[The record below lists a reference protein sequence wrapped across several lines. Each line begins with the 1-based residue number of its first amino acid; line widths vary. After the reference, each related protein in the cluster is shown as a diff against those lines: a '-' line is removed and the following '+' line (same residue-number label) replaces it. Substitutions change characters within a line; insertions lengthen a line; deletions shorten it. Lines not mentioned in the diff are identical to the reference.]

1 MVQITRCPHC
11 NTLFKVSDEQLH
23 QCVGIVRCS
32 ACNRVF
38 NGIEQLLKTTHSD
51 NNTNDVPEQNVF
63 APQEPALTPSEKEPA
78 TEASVLKKKDE
89 VTDAETHKAVIPQET
104 KPFDEKPEPIAT
116 ESKDDKA
123 SDTIIEKTSAGTP
136 PGIKPKEQPIAA
148 DKKADS
154 PTSRIKPS
162 LPKPSPA
169 IPDSSLVSPNKT
181 TTVDSALDEEI
192 HALSLTLDLTNV
204 PVPVELEISA
214 PVETAPAEPEISVL
228 AETASVEP
236 EISVPAKTAS
246 AIPEPPPVPEK
257 PANDNPVGTVV
268 FSLVEK
274 PLEDNA
280 DILPSESFQN
290 ATSQV
295 SAFHGSH
302 FATQDRTSSA
312 RAVLLSSPTHAS
324 PEPDFVKMAN
334 KKQFAAGRTF
344 LSLACFVLLL
354 GLTVQC
360 IYTFS
365 NRIIAFWPPV
375 ERVIQPIC
383 KTLSCSGQQQAKI
396 SAITIESSDLRIL
409 QAATGSFS
417 LDLLIKNNSTST
429 QLWPYLELT
438 LMDEQKK
445 PLVRRTFA
453 PENYLSEAKSIKA
466 GFFAG
471 SEQEIKLQFS
481 FQQKNAVDYRVYLF
495 YP

>member
-38 NGIEQLLKTTHSD
+38 NGIEQLLKTTHSG

-63 APQEPALTPSEKEPA
+63 SPQGPALTSSEKELTA
-78 TEASVLKKKDE
+78 EAFVLEKKDE
-89 VTDAETHKAVIPQET
+89 VTVAEIPKAVIPQEA
-104 KPFDEKPEPIAT
+104 KPFDEKPELVAI
-116 ESKDDKA
+116 ESKDGKA
-123 SDTIIEKTSAGTP
+123 PNTTLEKNPAGTF
-136 PGIKPKEQPIAA
+136 PGIKPKEQPATP

-154 PTSRIKPS
+154 PSHIKSS

-169 IPDSSLVSPNKT
+169 IPDSSLASQNKT
-181 TTVDSALDEEI
+181 TAIASALDEEMY
-192 HALSLTLDLTNV
+192 ALSLTLDLTNV

-214 PVETAPAEPEISVL
+214 PVETMPAEPEISVSE
-228 AETASVEP
+228 ETTSAEP
-236 EISVPAKTAS
+236 EISVSAEDAS
-246 AIPEPPPVPEK
+246 VIPEPQPVPEK
-257 PANDNPVGTVV
+257 QANDSPPGTEVLSIVENPP
-268 FSLVEK
+268 K
-274 PLEDNA
+274 DNA
-280 DILPSESFQN
+280 DIPPSESFEN
-290 ATSQV
+290 AASQA
-295 SAFHGSH
+295 SAFPGSP
-302 FATQDRTSSA
+302 FATQDKTSSA
-312 RAVLLSSPTHAS
+312 RTVLLSSPTHAS
-324 PEPDFVKMAN
+324 PEPDFVKRAN
-334 KKQFAAGRTF
+334 KKPFAAGRTF
-344 LSLACFVLLL
+344 LSLACIVLLL

-383 KTLSCSGQQQAKI
+383 KTLSCPGQQQAKI

-417 LDLLIKNNSTST
+417 LDLLIKNNSTYT

-466 GFFAG
+466 GFSAG